1 MGQLYKYF
9 GDKHI
14 FLIDHEKRFI
24 SIVFMF

>member
-14 FLIDHEKRFI
+14 FLIGHEKRFI
-24 SIVFMF
+24 TIVFMF